1 MNLLTEQELSKLST
15 KTSRDLAQR
24 WQGMERKLSGKDG
37 VTIANTGLVNS
48 GKSSLF
54 NALLDRNDG
63 TERFPVGPDHKAWRS
78 GASAGL
84 AGHPGYAGN

>member
-48 GKSSLF
+48 HH
-54 NALLDRNDG
+54 DG
-63 TERFPVGPDHKAWRS
+63 QPV
-78 GASAGL
+78 
-84 AGHPGYAGN
+84 